1 MYTLVYRLAESV
13 QVSVHVRCTVHVRG
27 NMDIPGYV
35 MQTSAV
41 NCTSLQTASVG
52 VNDTVCFAAL
62 TNFQVAR
69 HAKQLGTNNFRST
82 K

>member
-1 MYTLVYRLAESV
+1 MYTLVYRLAESVQVTV

-69 HAKQLGTNNFRST
+69 HAKSN
-82 K
+82 